1 MTTKLLRVTRPT
13 KTSPSSG
20 PSSLQTPAVSSNII
34 PLPKSHIHRTPSEL
48 QLADEMRR
56 AEYNDVRMYARLVV
70 GMQSQIQRECLENGG
85 VVHPLSQK
93 SLQGVV
99 KTKQANDEE
108 LMTMHDHQHAHRSH
122 HSDPGGSGFNC
133 NCIEEQDENA
143 VEEMMMMASPSS
155 QGEAVGSSASM
166 DAPQKSFLTS
176 TCDDQDGDEC
186 VFNLEL

>member
-1 MTTKLLRVTRPT
+1 
-13 KTSPSSG
+13 
-20 PSSLQTPAVSSNII
+20 
-34 PLPKSHIHRTPSEL
+34 
-48 QLADEMRR
+48 MRR
-56 AEYNDVRMYARLVV
+56 AEYDDVRMYARLVV

-108 LMTMHDHQHAHRSH
+108 LMTMHDHQHTHHSH
-122 HSDPGGSGFNC
+122 HSDPGGWGF

-143 VEEMMMMASPSS
+143 AVEEMMASPTS
-155 QGEAVGSSASM
+155 QGEAVGPGASM
-166 DAPQKSFLTS
+166 DASKKSFLTS
-176 TCDDQDGDEC
+176 TCDDQDGDDC